1 MPRWNKSIDNIKP
14 TLEVAAIIV
23 VFIGLL
29 FGFIQFDQH
38 KKETKYMYL
47 AGTWN
52 DIMQVSLD
60 YPNYSDKEKTKNYQK
75 VFIGEDRL
83 RYDIYARLV
92 GGFIEDLYYHNY
104 KEEGWKFFEP
114 TVESYIELHGEWF
127 IDHIDYYEETGFYE
141 RLQELKIS
149 RINNESMVIP
159 KIVPRNVSN

>member
-1 MPRWNKSIDNIKP
+1 MPRWNKLIKSIKP
-14 TLEVAAIIV
+14 TLEVAAIIA
-23 VFIGLL
+23 VFIGLF

-60 YPNYSDKEKTKNYQK
+60 YPKYSDKEKTKNYQK
-75 VFIGEDRL
+75 VFMGEDRL

-104 KEEGWKFFEP
+104 IEEGWNFFEP

-127 IDHIDYYEETGFYE
+127 IDHIDYYEETEFYE

-149 RINNESMVIP
+149 RIDNESMVIP
-159 KIVPRNVSN
+159 KLVPRDVSN

>member
-1 MPRWNKSIDNIKP
+1 MPRWSKFIDNIKP
-14 TLEVAAIIV
+14 TLEVAAIIF

-29 FGFIQFDQH
+29 FGVYQFDQH

-104 KEEGWKFFEP
+104 IEEGWNFFEP
-114 TVESYIELHGEWF
+114 AVESYIELHGEWF
-127 IDHIDYYEETGFYE
+127 IDHIDYYEETEFYE

-149 RINNESMVIP
+149 RINNESMAIP
-159 KIVPRNVSN
+159 KIVPRDVSN

>member
-1 MPRWNKSIDNIKP
+1 MLRWNKYIDNIKP

-52 DIMQVSLD
+52 DIMQVSLN

-104 KEEGWKFFEP
+104 KEEGWNFFEP

-127 IDHIDYYEETGFYE
+127 IDHIDYYEETEFYE

-149 RINNESMVIP
+149 RINNESMAIP
-159 KIVPRNVSN
+159 KIVPRDVSN

>member
-1 MPRWNKSIDNIKP
+1 MSRWNKFIDNIKP

-23 VFIGLL
+23 VFIGLF

-52 DIMQVSLD
+52 DIMEVSLD
-60 YPNYSDKEKTKNYQK
+60 YPNYSDKEKTMNYK
-75 VFIGEDRL
+75 EVFIGEDQL

-104 KEEGWKFFEP
+104 KEEGWNFFEP

-127 IDHIDYYEETGFYE
+127 IDHIDYYEETEFYE

-149 RINNESMVIP
+149 RIHNESMAIP
-159 KIVPRNVSN
+159 KIVPRDVSN